1 MKEGLAPLL
10 EWHLVGM
17 MLAGFV
23 LHFLGRWG
31 EYWRAHEKLGPVRYV
46 LLDPPAWIS
55 AVVGALAFYV
65 ALPELGPVLGVQA
78 AGATP
83 LWSLAAGYIGS
94 SMAPKLLAMV
104 AGKAGIR

>member
-1 MKEGLAPLL
+1 MKEALSHLA

-17 MLAGFV
+17 MVAGFV

-31 EYWRAHEKLGPVRYV
+31 EYWRAHEKLGPVAYIRQ
-46 LLDPPAWIS
+46 DPPAWIS
-55 AVVGALAFYV
+55 AVIGAAAFYI

-78 AGATP
+78 AGVTP

-94 SMAPKLLAMV
+94 SMAPKLLAIV
-104 AGKAGIR
+104 AGKAGVR